1 MIAKVLRVGLT
12 GGVAC
17 GKSTLADMFARRGV
31 YIARADD
38 IARQLM
44 QPGQAVYDE
53 VVRHFGRHILDLDGS
68 INRARLA
75 EIAFADPP
83 EGKDHSSGKRFAEL
97 NAIVHPAVIA
107 QQDEWMRRLS
117 ERAPGAIAMVEAAL
131 IFEAGVR
138 DHFDK
143 IVVVTCHSEQKIE
156 RFARRQ
162 KISRDQAGVEV
173 ERRSAAQLSDER
185 KAAAADYVIDNSGDV
200 ATAERQV
207 DQIFDELKEVALH
220 HN

>member
-17 GKSTLADMFARRGV
+17 GKSTIADMFARRGV
-31 YIARADD
+31 YTVRADD

-53 VVRHFGRHILDLDGS
+53 VVRHFGRDILDPDAS

-75 EIAFADPP
+75 EIAFADTP
-83 EGKDHSSGKRFAEL
+83 EGKNQSGKRIAEL

-107 QQDEWMRRLS
+107 QQDEWMRRLG
-117 ERAPGAIAMVEAAL
+117 ERAPGVIAMVEAAL

-143 IVVVTCHSEQKIE
+143 IAVVTCRSEQKVE
-156 RFARRQ
+156 RFAHRQ
-162 KISRDQAGVEV
+162 NISRDLARIEV
-173 ERRSAAQLSDER
+173 ERRSAVQLSDER
-185 KAAAADYVIDNSGDV
+185 KAAAADYVIDNSGDG

-207 DQIFDELKEVALH
+207 DQIFAELKQVAEH